1 MDTQLHAQEVKWKVR
16 IAGTGI
22 EKVQIDRDPIV
33 QWTVAKPLVLR
44 PLGVALER
52 KANSPKLLKNVKVAG
67 NQKKLWSVS
76 YAAQWQVR
84 GTQASLLHVAMF
96 SKHHALVGLSARL
109 IQAGEESLWLIR
121 SR

>member
-1 MDTQLHAQEVKWKVR
+1 MPCNQGVREESLLHAKEVKWKVR

-52 KANSPKLLKNVKVAG
+52 KANSP
-67 NQKKLWSVS
+67 SC
-76 YAAQWQVR
+76 
-84 GTQASLLHVAMF
+84 
-96 SKHHALVGLSARL
+96 
-109 IQAGEESLWLIR
+109 
-121 SR
+121 